1 MKERNSILCVLLAL
15 LFSACVENDLP
26 YPTIQGVIEE
36 FGIEGETSVKID
48 KTSASIAVK
57 VADTL
62 DLRNLK
68 VQKLVVTSGMTVIPD
83 SAACKDFVHFPDTGF
98 MSVDSLP
105 AAVNT
110 RMNFKEPVNFLLRLY
125 QDYPWK
131 VTVEHDIT
139 RKVKVANQLG
149 EPLIDVNNYNVV
161 IYVDS
166 ASQPS
171 LRNVKLETLQ
181 LASSI
186 AEVEPANWEN
196 ITDFTRPRIF
206 RFTAFGETEE
216 WTVSVAYPPAGMSF
230 TSVSAWAKRACV
242 TGVTQT
248 GQVSARYRG
257 QPQTDTKADSDEGW
271 EEVLSSEIEI
281 DEEGNFTLVFT
292 HLKPGMVYEY
302 ELTVDGKTEE
312 IKTFTTEEVEL
323 VPNLSMDDWY
333 KDGKSWY
340 ANLDLSAENYFW
352 DSGNKGSNAVGEA
365 NPTSPETSDVVKGKA
380 ARLESKTVA
389 GVFAAGSLY
398 CGTFGKVEGLSGA
411 SLNFGR
417 PYTGRPSALRGYYK
431 YNSGTIDKA
440 KDPYKDL
447 EGRKDSCHIY
457 MALFSGWSAPFPV
470 NTNTGTF
477 VDLSWNNESLL
488 AFGQLVQGETVKD
501 YTQFRI
507 DMEYRDQTTKPTYI
521 LIVASASKYGDYFT
535 GSTSSVL
542 LLDELELV
550 FE

>member
-1 MKERNSILCVLLAL
+1 MKERNGILCFLLGL
-15 LFSACVENDLP
+15 LLSACVENDLP
-26 YPTIQGVIEE
+26 YPTIVGVIEE
-36 FGIEGETSVKID
+36 FSIEGETSVKID
-48 KTSASIAVK
+48 KASASISVK

-68 VQKLVVTSGMTVIPD
+68 VKQLTVTQGMTVIPD
-83 SAACKDFVHFPDTGF
+83 SAACKDFLHFPDTGF

-105 AAVNT
+105 ATVNT
-110 RMNFKEPVNFLLRLY
+110 WMNFKEPVTFLLRLY

-131 VTVEHDIT
+131 VTVEHDIK
-139 RKVKVANQLG
+139 RKVAVANQLG
-149 EPLIDVNNYNVV
+149 EALIDAENYNVI

-166 ASQPS
+166 VRQPS
-171 LRNVKLETLQ
+171 LRNVKIETLQ
-181 LASSI
+181 LGSSI
-186 AEVEPANWEN
+186 SQISPDPQSVS
-196 ITDFTRPRIF
+196 DFTRPRIF
-206 RFTAFGETEE
+206 RVEAFGEKED

-242 TGVTQT
+242 TGKTLT

-257 QPQTDTKADSDEGW
+257 KPQTDTKADSEDGW
-271 EEVLSSEIEI
+271 EDVLSSEIDI
-281 DEEGNFTLVFT
+281 DEEGNFSLVFT

-302 ELTVDGKTEE
+302 ELTVDGKTED
-312 IKTFTTEEVEL
+312 IKTFTTEEIEPI
-323 VPNLSMDDWY
+323 PNLSLDDWY

-340 ANLDLSAENYFW
+340 ANLDLTAENYFW

-440 KDPYKDL
+440 KDPYKEL

-457 MALFSGWSAPFPV
+457 MALFTWSAPFPV

-477 VDLSWNNESLL
+477 VDLTWKNENMV

-507 DMEYRDQTTKPTYI
+507 DLEYRDQTTKPTYI

>member
-1 MKERNSILCVLLAL
+1 MKAKDTILCILLSLLLAG
-15 LFSACVENDLP
+15 CVENDLP
-26 YPTIQGVIEE
+26 YPTVTGVIEE
-36 FGIEGETSVKID
+36 FAIEGQTSAKFD

-62 DLRNLK
+62 DLRDLR
-68 VQKLVVTSGMTVIPD
+68 VEQLVVTKGMTVIPD
-83 SAACKDFVHFPDTGF
+83 SAACKDFLHFPDTGF
-98 MSVDSLP
+98 VSVDSLP
-105 AAVNT
+105 ATVNT
-110 RMNFKEPVNFLLRLY
+110 RMNFKEPVTFLLRLY

-131 VTVEHDIT
+131 VTVEHDIK
-139 RKVKVANQLG
+139 RKVAVANQLG
-149 EPLIDVNNYNVV
+149 EPLIDEANNNVI

-166 ASQPS
+166 ARQPS
-171 LRNVKLETLQ
+171 LRNVTVETMQ
-181 LASSI
+181 LGSSI
-186 AEVEPANWEN
+186 ALTTPEPESV
-196 ITDFTRPRIF
+196 TDFTRPRIF
-206 RFTAFGETEE
+206 TVEAFGEMEE

-242 TGVTQT
+242 TGKTLT
-248 GQVSARYRG
+248 GQVSARYRSK
-257 QPQTDTKADSDEGW
+257 PQTETKADSDEGW

-281 DEEGNFTLVFT
+281 DEEGNFSLVFT

-302 ELTVDGKTEE
+302 ELTVDGKSED

-323 VPNLSMDDWY
+323 VPNLSLDDWY

-340 ANLDLSAENYFW
+340 ANLDLTTENYFW

-457 MALFSGWSAPFPV
+457 MALFSDWSAPFPV

-488 AFGQLVQGETVKD
+488 AFGQLIQGETVKD
-501 YTQFRI
+501 YTQFRV

>member
-1 MKERNSILCVLLAL
+1 MKGRNHILCFLLSLLLAG
-15 LFSACVENDLP
+15 CVKNDLP
-26 YPTIQGVIEE
+26 YPTIKGVIEE
-36 FGIEGETSVKID
+36 FAIEGQTSAKID
-48 KTSASIAVK
+48 KASASVSVK

-62 DLRNLK
+62 DLRDLR
-68 VQKLVVTSGMTVIPD
+68 VEKLVVTPGMTVLPD
-83 SAACKDFVHFPDTGF
+83 SVACKDFLHFPDTGF
-98 MSVDSLP
+98 VSVDSLP
-105 AAVNT
+105 ATVNT
-110 RMNFKEPVNFLLRLY
+110 RMNFRNPVSFLLRLY

-131 VTVEHDIT
+131 VTVEHDIQ
-139 RKVKVANQLG
+139 RKVTVANQLG
-149 EPLIDVNNYNVV
+149 ASLIDADTHNVI

-166 ASQPS
+166 MAQPS
-171 LRNVKLETLQ
+171 LRKVKIETFQ
-181 LASSI
+181 LGSSI
-186 AEVEPANWEN
+186 AKTTPEPSAV
-196 ITDFTRPRIF
+196 TDFTRPRVF
-206 RFTAFGETEE
+206 QVSAFGETEE

-230 TSVSAWAKRACV
+230 TSLSAWAKRAVV
-242 TGVTQT
+242 TGKTLT

-257 QPQTDTKADSDEGW
+257 KPQAETKADSEEGW

-292 HLKPGMVYEY
+292 HLKPSMVYEY
-302 ELTVDGKTEE
+302 QLTVDGVAED
-312 IKTFTTEEVEL
+312 IKTFTTEAVEL
-323 VPNLSMDDWY
+323 VPNLSLDDWF

-340 ANLDLSAENYFW
+340 ANLDLTAENYFW

-457 MALFSGWSAPFPV
+457 MALFSDWTAPFPV

-477 VDLSWNNESLL
+477 VDLTWNNESLL

-507 DMEYRDQTTKPTYI
+507 DLQYRPDNKANLYI
-521 LIVASASKYGDYFT
+521 DCSFRQQVWRLLYRQYEQRVVAG
-535 GSTSSVL
+535 
-542 LLDELELV
+542 
-550 FE
+550 

>member
-1 MKERNSILCVLLAL
+1 MKGRNHILCFLLSLLLAG
-15 LFSACVENDLP
+15 CVKNDLP
-26 YPTIQGVIEE
+26 YPTIKGVIEE
-36 FGIEGETSVKID
+36 FAIEGQTSAKID
-48 KTSASIAVK
+48 KASASVSVK

-62 DLRNLK
+62 DLRDLR
-68 VQKLVVTSGMTVIPD
+68 VEKLVVTPGMTVLPD
-83 SAACKDFVHFPDTGF
+83 SVACKDFLHFPDTGF
-98 MSVDSLP
+98 VSVDSLP
-105 AAVNT
+105 ATVNT
-110 RMNFKEPVNFLLRLY
+110 RMNFRNPVSFLLRLY

-131 VTVEHDIT
+131 VTVEHDIQ
-139 RKVKVANQLG
+139 RKVTVANQLG
-149 EPLIDVNNYNVV
+149 ASLIDADTHNVI

-166 ASQPS
+166 MAQPS
-171 LRNVKLETLQ
+171 LRKVKIETFQ
-181 LASSI
+181 LGSSI
-186 AEVEPANWEN
+186 AKTTPEPSAV
-196 ITDFTRPRIF
+196 TDFTRPRVF
-206 RFTAFGETEE
+206 QVSAFGETEE

-230 TSVSAWAKRACV
+230 TSLSAWAKRAVV
-242 TGVTQT
+242 TGKTLT

-257 QPQTDTKADSDEGW
+257 KPQAETKADSEEGW

-292 HLKPGMVYEY
+292 HLKPSMVYEY
-302 ELTVDGKTEE
+302 QLTVDGVAED
-312 IKTFTTEEVEL
+312 IKTFTTEAVEL
-323 VPNLSMDDWY
+323 VPNLSLDDWF

-340 ANLDLSAENYFW
+340 ANLDLTAENYFW

-457 MALFSGWSAPFPV
+457 MALFSDWTAPFPV

-477 VDLSWNNESLL
+477 VDLTWNNESLL

-507 DMEYRDQTTKPTYI
+507 DLQYRDQTTKPTYI

>member
-1 MKERNSILCVLLAL
+1 MKGRNSILCFLLSLLLAG
-15 LFSACVENDLP
+15 CVKNDLP
-26 YPTIQGVIEE
+26 YPTIKGVIEE
-36 FGIEGETSVKID
+36 FAIEGQTSVKID
-48 KTSASIAVK
+48 KASASVSVK

-62 DLRNLK
+62 DLRDLR
-68 VQKLVVTSGMTVIPD
+68 VEKLVVTPGMTVLPD
-83 SAACKDFVHFPDTGF
+83 SVACKDFLHFPDTGF
-98 MSVDSLP
+98 VSVDSLP
-105 AAVNT
+105 ATVNT
-110 RMNFKEPVNFLLRLY
+110 RMNFRNPVSFLLRLY

-131 VTVEHDIT
+131 VTVVHDIQ
-139 RKVKVANQLG
+139 RKVIVANQLG
-149 EPLIDVNNYNVV
+149 NALIDADTHNVI

-166 ASQPS
+166 TAQPS
-171 LRNVKLETLQ
+171 LRNVKIETFQ
-181 LASSI
+181 LGSSI
-186 AEVEPANWEN
+186 AKTIPEPSEV
-196 ITDFTRPRIF
+196 TDFTRPRIF
-206 RFTAFGETEE
+206 QVSAFDETEE

-230 TSVSAWAKRACV
+230 TSLSAWAKRAVV
-242 TGVTQT
+242 TGKTLT

-257 QPQTDTKADSDEGW
+257 KPQAETTIDSEVGW

-292 HLKPGMVYEY
+292 HLKPSMEYEY
-302 ELTVDGKTEE
+302 QLTVDGVSED
-312 IKTFTTEEVEL
+312 IKTFTTEAVEL
-323 VPNLSMDDWY
+323 VPNLSLDDWF

-340 ANLDLSAENYFW
+340 ANLDLTAENYFW

-457 MALFSGWSAPFPV
+457 MALFSDWTAPFPV

-477 VDLSWNNESLL
+477 VDLTWNNESLL

-507 DMEYRDQTTKPTYI
+507 DLQYRDQTTKPTYI